1 MFRKNERHRQQSFL
15 TGVEWMPEKLRKGIS
30 DSWAGAFR
38 EQVFCRIDE
47 ELFVDLYSEE
57 ISRPNTP
64 VNVLVSAEILKSGF
78 GWSDEEVHE
87 EVCYNLLVRHALGL
101 ADLRAEIFTLRT
113 LYNFRRRVRE
123 YAETSGV
130 NLMQRVFEQVTDRQ
144 LEALALRT
152 GWQRMDSTQVLSNL
166 AQWSRMELLVGVLQ
180 TAYRQLPEAEQVSWQ
195 ERLGAYLRGRPHQ
208 VCHRI
213 PAKEQTQHMEKLGM
227 LMSEMAT
234 ELAAIDPAH
243 DGLSLLRRVLEEQF
257 VQSPAGAPTLR
268 PAKEVS
274 AESLQ
279 SPHDP
284 DATYRVKGGKA
295 YRGGYVVNA
304 SETADPENPVQ
315 LITAV
320 QVEPNHTDD
329 AQLLKQ
335 SLEEQ
340 TQREIAVERVT
351 TDGGYTGP
359 TGEQACADHGV
370 ELRATR
376 MRGGK
381 SAADHWGWECYTW
394 EMAED
399 GTPVRV
405 TCPQGV
411 TAEVRPGRSPQ
422 RFVVHFAGASCAACP
437 FYQSQCR
444 VRPRCRTGP
453 GFSIARRAIEVA
465 CQRQR
470 LRPEDAGVRAVVEA
484 TIREIKH
491 PFRGGKLPV
500 RGLIRAR
507 MVIYGSALMANL
519 RRIHRQFTVKR
530 DISQPQTPVSNP
542 SLPFVRLRTSFAGLQ
557 RLWVSVGLGTAHRSM
572 AAC

>member
-1 MFRKNERHRQQSFL
+1 MFRKNDQHRQQSFL
-15 TGVEWMPEKLRKGIS
+15 TGAEWMPKRLSQGIS
-30 DSWAGAFR
+30 DSWAGAFHK
-38 EQVFCRIDE
+38 QVFCRIDE
-47 ELFVDLYSEE
+47 QLFVDLYSDV

-64 VNVLVSAEILKSGF
+64 VNVLVSVEIMKSGF

-87 EVCYNLLVRHALGL
+87 QVCYNLLVRHALGL
-101 ADLRAEIFTLRT
+101 DDLRAEIFTLRT

-123 YAETSGV
+123 YAERNGV
-130 NLMQRVFEQVTDRQ
+130 NLMQRVFEQVTDTQ
-144 LEALALRT
+144 LAALALRT

-180 TAYRQLPEAEQVSWQ
+180 TAYRQLPEGLQASWE
-195 ERLGAYLRGRPHQ
+195 ERLGAYLQGRPHQ

-213 PAKEQTQHMEKLGM
+213 PVKEQTQHMEKLGM

-234 ELAAIDPAH
+234 ELAAIDPPY
-243 DGLSLLRRVLEEQF
+243 DGLSLLRRVLREQF
-257 VQSPAGAPTLR
+257 VESPEGAPRLR

-295 YRGGYVVNA
+295 HRGGYVVNA
-304 SETADPENPVQ
+304 SETADPENPLQ
-315 LITAV
+315 LITDV

-329 AQLLKQ
+329 AQLMKQ
-335 SLEEQ
+335 SLEGQ
-340 TQREIAVERVT
+340 TEREIAVERVT

-359 TGEQACADHGV
+359 AGEQACADHSV

-376 MRGGK
+376 MRGGQ
-381 SAADHWGWECYTW
+381 SAADHWGWESYTW

-399 GTPVRV
+399 GTPMRV

-411 TAEVRPGRSPQ
+411 AAEVRPGRSPQ

-444 VRPRCRTGP
+444 VRPRMRTGP

-491 PFRGGKLPV
+491 PFHGGKLPV

-507 MVIYGSALMANL
+507 MVIYGSALMVNL
-519 RRIHRQFTVKR
+519 RRIHRHFTPKR
-530 DISQPQTPVSNP
+530 DISQPQTPVSST
-542 SLPFVRLRTSFAGLQ
+542 SLPFVRLKAWFAGLQ
-557 RLWVSVGLGTAHRSM
+557 HLGVPVGPATAHRSM
-572 AAC
+572 GAC